1 MSKEDL
7 RFFGLTSV
15 IGALTGCILSFT
27 TLQPSAAGG
36 GVGLAPI
43 AVMYIRSVLNE
54 GVPRNKKIQIEL
66 GIAAITAIAV
76 GVTIGAVADSNM
88 SNTWLATL
96 VGTIIGTTATVAG
109 DTISSI
115 AGSVLKD
122 PESESLSIS
131 PSFV

>member
-27 TLQPSAAGG
+27 TLQPSAA